1 MTNLKY
7 SGSDTLRESYCLA
20 RQPICNVKSDLAAY
34 ELLYRN
40 NTQTTQAYVNC
51 PNEATARVLT
61 LAFMDI
67 GIDNLAGSVPV
78 FVNMTDK
85 LLIKEDLLPEPAD
98 RIVLEVLEDTQPT
111 PEVLSALKR
120 WRAKGYKI
128 ALDDFV
134 LTQKTKAFLPFADI
148 IKLDIMS
155 CSQATLEKRFNILK
169 RLPNVTFLAEKVETW
184 EEFEFCKSLGFDL
197 FQGYFL
203 SKPETLD
210 NHAKSDNEIVKTQ
223 LLGEIYRDE
232 PDIEAL
238 EKLISQDPQLY
249 YRILKYVNSA
259 RYSLPNQ
266 IESLRH
272 ALTLL
277 GLQQLRAIISMMSLA
292 GSSKK
297 GPTLL
302 SIVLIRARMCQY
314 IAQKREESDSDH
326 YFTIGLL
333 SLLDAFFQRPL
344 DVILDELPLHSKI
357 KDALLDNVG
366 MGAEI
371 LNAVRAYEKGNWDYL
386 DNTDFNRTLM
396 AQAYIDAMI
405 WSEEISSFTR
415 TNGSSS

>member
-1 MTNLKY
+1 MTDLKS
-7 SGSDTLRESYCLA
+7 SGTDALQEGYCLA
-20 RQPICNVKSDLAAY
+20 RQPICTATSDLAAY

-40 NTQTTQAYVNC
+40 NTQTAQAYVNC

-67 GIDNLAGSVPV
+67 GIEKLAGRLPV
-78 FVNMTDK
+78 FVNMTAE
-85 LLIKEDLLPEPAD
+85 LLLKEDVLPEPAD
-98 RIVLEVLEDTQPT
+98 RIVLEVLEDIEPT
-111 PEVLSALKR
+111 PEILSALKR
-120 WRAKGYKI
+120 WRTKGYKI

-134 LTQKTKAFLPFADI
+134 LTQKTKAFLPHADI

-155 CSQATLEKRFNILK
+155 CSQATLEKRMEILK

-184 EEFEFCKSLGFDL
+184 EEFEFCKSLGFEL

-210 NHAKSDNEIVKTQ
+210 NHSKSDNEIVKTQ
-223 LLGEIYRDE
+223 LLGEIYQEE

-266 IESLRH
+266 IESLKH

-302 SIVLIRARMCQY
+302 SIVLLRARMCQY
-314 IAQKREESDSDH
+314 IAQKRGESDIDH
-326 YFTIGLL
+326 FFTIGLL
-333 SLLDAFFQRPL
+333 SMLDAFFQRPL
-344 DVILDELPLHSKI
+344 DAILSELPLHSKI
-357 KDALLDNVG
+357 KDALLNNEG
-366 MGAEI
+366 MGGEVLSAI
-371 LNAVRAYEKGNWDYL
+371 KAYEKGNWDYL
-386 DNTDFNRTLM
+386 DNTDFDRTLM
-396 AQAYIDAMI
+396 ARAYLDAMI
-405 WSEEISSFTR
+405 WAEEL
-415 TNGSSS
+415 SSSALS